1 MTIESVRAM
10 FVDEDGVVSFSQ
22 LTRLSGLSEAEVRE
36 LVECGALEP
45 VGATAPDWQFSVR
58 CVVTAR
64 AACRLREDLARE
76 DSHSLAIV
84 FRLRQRIEE
93 LERELASLRGIG
105 ER

>member
-10 FVDEDGVVSFSQ
+10 FVDEDGAVSFSQ
-22 LTRLSGLSEAEVRE
+22 LTRLSGLSEAEVCE

-45 VGATAPDWQFSVR
+45 ASGDAPDWQFSVR

-64 AACRLREDLARE
+64 AAYRLREDLALE

-84 FRLRQRIEE
+84 FRLRQRIDD
-93 LERELASLRGIG
+93 LERELAALRGAD